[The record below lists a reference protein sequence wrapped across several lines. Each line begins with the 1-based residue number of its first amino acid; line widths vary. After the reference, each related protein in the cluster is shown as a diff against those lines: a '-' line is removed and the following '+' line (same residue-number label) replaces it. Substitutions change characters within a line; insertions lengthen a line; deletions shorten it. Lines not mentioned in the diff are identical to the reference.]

1 MKFSFIIPTLNEG
14 EYLEECLK
22 SIKSQ
27 NFNDYEI
34 IIVDSYSK
42 DNTVKIAKK
51 YGAKVLYESKKGP
64 AVARNTGAKKAK
76 GEILI
81 FPDADVRFEEDF
93 LENLERKMK
102 SVTAGG
108 IFNIVPYD
116 ASSMTF
122 KINYK
127 IANII
132 ASFFVSVGI
141 PLTAGS
147 CFSYRKEFFNRVG
160 GFNPDFMTN
169 EDHDLAKR
177 ISKFGRFEY
186 FKDITVWT
194 STRRVKKWGTL
205 KSIKI
210 YSKSTFAF
218 FLTGSYIRDYW

>member
-81 FPDADVRFEEDF
+81 FPDADVRFEKDF
-93 LENLERKMK
+93 LEILEKKMK
-102 SVTAGG
+102 S
-108 IFNIVPYD
+108 
-116 ASSMTF
+116 
-122 KINYK
+122 
-127 IANII
+127 
-132 ASFFVSVGI
+132 
-141 PLTAGS
+141 LT
-147 CFSYRKEFFNRVG
+147 
-160 GFNPDFMTN
+160 T
-169 EDHDLAKR
+169 
-177 ISKFGRFEY
+177 
-186 FKDITVWT
+186 
-194 STRRVKKWGTL
+194 
-205 KSIKI
+205 
-210 YSKSTFAF
+210 
-218 FLTGSYIRDYW
+218 